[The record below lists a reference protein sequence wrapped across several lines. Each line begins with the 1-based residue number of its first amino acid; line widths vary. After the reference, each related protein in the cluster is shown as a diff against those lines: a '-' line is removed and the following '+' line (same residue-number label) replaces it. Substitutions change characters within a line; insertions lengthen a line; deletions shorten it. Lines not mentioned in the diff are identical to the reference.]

1 MLLTRDIS
9 ILAYITN
16 HQLQMSVIAEKPPV
30 SKALIR
36 FSLRFAL
43 GDTAYRFCQM
53 QTSPHHHEITQNSV
67 TALKSRVLCLF
78 IPPPPQLPAPTD
90 LFYLFNFACAG
101 SSLLCAV
108 FLELWC
114 SGFSLQWLLWLQAHA
129 PGHAGFSGC
138 SSQALGLG
146 LSSRGTWV

>member
-16 HQLQMSVIAEKPPV
+16 HQLQMSVTAEKPPV

-67 TALKSRVLCLF
+67 TALKVPCALPIHPFPSPTPGNHGSFLFLF
-78 IPPPPQLPAPTD
+78 I
-90 LFYLFNFACAG
+90 FACAG
-101 SSLLCAV
+101 SSLLCSV
-108 FLELWC
+108 FLKLWC
-114 SGFSLQWLLWLQAHA
+114 SGFSLQWLLWL
-129 PGHAGFSGC
+129 
-138 SSQALGLG
+138 
-146 LSSRGTWV
+146 